1 MILFITIGL
10 TIICLTVLL
19 QLIGVDSPRRVL
31 RQGSSAFSTLYKL
44 ISETIPSSRL
54 FLVGALHHPV
64 TQFLSSSELHLLGST
79 LPITPTSNQDII
91 ASLRNGDGVNGDIA
105 SLDRTEKMANL
116 TKLFVESILDNIH
129 AFPSG

>member
-1 MILFITIGL
+1 MLFI
-10 TIICLTVLL
+10 L

-54 FLVGALHHPV
+54 FLVGALHHSV
-64 TQFLSSSELHLLGST
+64 TEFLSSPELHSLGQT
-79 LPITPTSNQDII
+79 LPITPTSNQDIGV
-91 ASLRNGDGVNGDIA
+91 SLRNGDGIRGDIA
-105 SLDRTEKMANL
+105 SLDRTEKMAKL

-129 AFPSG
+129 AFPTGNFCFNCTKYYI

>member
-1 MILFITIGL
+1 M
-10 TIICLTVLL
+10 V
-19 QLIGVDSPRRVL
+19 GVDSPRRVL

-64 TQFLSSSELHLLGST
+64 TQFLSSSELLCLGNV
-79 LPITPTSNQDII
+79 LPTDRDRDDMPM
-91 ASLRNGDGVNGDIA
+91 LRNGDATNRDIA
-105 SLDRTEKMANL
+105 SLDRTEKMAKL

-129 AFPSG
+129 AFPTGNVTIAMVTPQCIVVYDL